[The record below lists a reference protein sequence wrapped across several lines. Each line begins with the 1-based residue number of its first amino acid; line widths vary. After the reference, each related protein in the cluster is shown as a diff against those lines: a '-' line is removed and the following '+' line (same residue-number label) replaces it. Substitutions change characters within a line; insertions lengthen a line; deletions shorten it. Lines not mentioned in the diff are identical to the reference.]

1 MFFRDW
7 IPWDEHHHEKTPSFG
22 ECVFF
27 SKHPKQIQVY
37 IRIYIYIYIHI
48 ASKLGLGY
56 LVDLQLTTTKRLKN
70 WRQKTYCGSKFWQNM
85 SCLNIVFMAGQP
97 TPRRKPNPARE
108 GFHSRPYEQMVHKP

>member
-1 MFFRDW
+1 MNTTMKKHHRSVNVCFF
-7 IPWDEHHHEKTPSFG
+7 PSIL
-22 ECVFF
+22 
-27 SKHPKQIQVY
+27 SKSKFIYV
-37 IRIYIYIYIHI
+37 YIYIYIHI